1 MAPPL
6 TVDEIQEQLEGVNL
20 MLGRRNVLRGLSPSQ
35 LPSAAVSSGTPSP
48 PVEERTGEEVGGEAE
63 VRLDAG
69 TESPFTYTRPPFD
82 ASSPSRSLTAYLDIS
97 ANPLEPT
104 SASWHS
110 HTDLIFP
117 MANEAGFQSSA
128 PAFSAFK
135 HGHSD
140 LVLSVDYNLYGK
152 RMVTGSSDHC
162 IKVWEMKGDGTWSVL
177 DAWKAHDAE
186 VVDVKW
192 NGPFTGNHIGSIGED
207 GMFKLWEEDVVEVP
221 GSGKRF
227 KLVYEQK
234 SGTRSPYMSIDFK
247 NVNTE
252 TYLALVTRDGLLTV
266 SEPVD
271 HDNVSGEWR
280 EIWRTQVCPPPP
292 PAEEASFRVHFHH
305 DKLPA
310 FELVLAGLDRKA
322 LSLAVGAMDSVK
334 IYRTDRERR
343 FYLAAELKGHGSL
356 VRDIAWANGASR
368 GWDQL
373 ATAATDGRIRVFDVV
388 TPATAYATRTG
399 LVDHSATPAEV
410 PSPPKTKAAA
420 RPARSGIGAGLASAS
435 GGDAHDTTVAGPS
448 RVRQNATLVAELGQ
462 HAAAV

>member
-1 MAPPL
+1 MAPPS
-6 TVDEIQEQLEGVNL
+6 TVDKIQEQLDAVNS
-20 MLGRRNVLRGLSPSQ
+20 MLGRRDVLRGLSPSQ

-48 PVEERTGEEVGGEAE
+48 PTEDGTGAGAADEAA
-63 VRLDAG
+63 VHLDAG
-69 TESPFTYTRPPFD
+69 TESRLTYTRPPFD
-82 ASSPSRSLTAYLDIS
+82 ASNPTRSLTAYLDIS
-97 ANPLEPT
+97 TNPTNPTNPLEPT
-104 SASWHS
+104 SASWRS

-117 MANEAGFQSSA
+117 MASEAGFHSSA
-128 PAFSAFK
+128 PAFRAFK
-135 HGHSD
+135 HGHND

-152 RMVTGSSDHC
+152 RLVTGSSDHC
-162 IKVWEMKGDGTWSVL
+162 VKVWEMNDDGTWAAL
-177 DAWKAHDAE
+177 DTWKAHDAE

-207 GMFKLWEEDVVEVP
+207 GKFKLWEEDVIEVP

-234 SGTRSPYMSIDFK
+234 SGTKSPYMSMDFK

-252 TYLALVTRDGLLTV
+252 TYLALITRDGLLTV

-271 HDNVSGEWR
+271 HDNVSGEWK
-280 EIWRTQVCPPPP
+280 ETWTTQVCAPPPP
-292 PAEEASFRVHFHH
+292 PEEASFRVHFHH

-373 ATAATDGRIRVFDVV
+373 ATAAKDGRIRVFDVV
-388 TPATAYATRTG
+388 APATAYATRTG

-410 PSPPKTKAAA
+410 PSPP
-420 RPARSGIGAGLASAS
+420 SGASAS
-435 GGDAHDTTVAGPS
+435 RPTVP
-448 RVRQNATLVAELGQ
+448 NTLVSTGDDGSVRFWQRATSGRWLETAEV
-462 HAAAV
+462 AASG